1 MRKKAKYLKI
11 IILRALFAAIHS
23 TLVISLILI
32 FFSLSPN
39 LGAVPK
45 TQSISPIFVIL
56 RELMEIYAKKVK
68 KKSAFILIARNF
80 FVPGPRGRRY
90 HYPIFMKVT
99 VSFWFYSGKLV
110 WSNAEKY
117 PDKSDKLFTL
127 ENIENLQGIK
137 EVIYLFIWRGRG
149 ERFGELCVIK
159 FMKNSWL
166 LPCR

>member
-1 MRKKAKYLKI
+1 MRKKAKYLEI
-11 IILRALFAAIHS
+11 IILRALFASIHS
-23 TLVISLILI
+23 TLVVSLILI

-45 TQSISPIFVIL
+45 TQSISPTFVIL
-56 RELMEIYAKKVK
+56 RELTEIYAKKEK
-68 KKSAFILIARNF
+68 KKGAFILIARNF
-80 FVPGPRGRRY
+80 FVPGPRGRRC

-117 PDKSDKLFTL
+117 PDKLDKLFTL
-127 ENIENLQGIK
+127 ENLQGIK

-149 ERFGELCVIK
+149 GNLENCA
-159 FMKNSWL
+159 
-166 LPCR
+166 